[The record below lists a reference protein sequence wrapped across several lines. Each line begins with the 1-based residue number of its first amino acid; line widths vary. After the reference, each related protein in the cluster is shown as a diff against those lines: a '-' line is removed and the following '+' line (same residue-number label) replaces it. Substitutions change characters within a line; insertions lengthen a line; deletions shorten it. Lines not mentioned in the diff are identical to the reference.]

1 MPLQIVPEC
10 AADVGSWC
18 ERIFNSTGVSWLA
31 ENASGIVRAAGHIL
45 LIVVL
50 ALLARWIGKRAIGRA
65 TRVKEESAT
74 PRFLRPLK
82 ARADVLVL
90 GSQGVARRT
99 QRAGSI
105 GSLLVS
111 ILSFTIWTV
120 AIILILAEV
129 GINVAP
135 LLASAGIAG
144 VALGFG
150 AQNLVKDFLSGI
162 SMLLEDQYG
171 VGDVVDL
178 GQASGTVVAVNL
190 RTTTV
195 RGVDGTLWHVRNGEV
210 LRVGN
215 SSQGEA
221 VLNIDLPLSYRADA
235 AKAGDLALASA
246 TKVAE
251 EEEFADV
258 IISAPEMQ
266 GVVSMTSGAVTIRL
280 TTTVRA
286 GSQWAFGRAVRGA
299 IKEAFDAEGIQSP
312 AADLRGFPADD
323 AGSGI

>member
-1 MPLQIVPEC
+1 VFLQIVPAC

-18 ERIFNSTGVSWLA
+18 ERIFTGTGVSWLA
-31 ENASGIVRAAGHIL
+31 ENAAGVVRAAGRIL
-45 LIVVL
+45 LIIAL

-65 TRVKEESAT
+65 TRVKQESST
-74 PRFLRPLK
+74 PQFLRPLK

-90 GSQGVARRT
+90 GSQGVARRN

-171 VGDVVDL
+171 VGDVVDTGL
-178 GQASGTVVAVNL
+178 GKGTVESVSLRITRLRDVN
-190 RTTTV
+190 
-195 RGVDGTLWHVRNGEV
+195 GVVWYVRNGEIT
-210 LRVGN
+210 RIGN
-215 SSQGEA
+215 ETQ
-221 VLNIDLPLSYRADA
+221 N
-235 AKAGDLALASA
+235 
-246 TKVAE
+246 
-251 EEEFADV
+251 
-258 IISAPEMQ
+258 
-266 GVVSMTSGAVTIRL
+266 
-280 TTTVRA
+280 
-286 GSQWAFGRAVRGA
+286 WGRAVLDIPVAPDQSIAMVRDLLNVTAVTLAADPDWEDLILEEPSVWGVQA
-299 IKEAFDAEGIQSP
+299 ITNDATVVRITLKTAPGKQGEVARELRERVKSAFDE
-312 AADLRGFPADD
+312 
-323 AGSGI
+323 SGVALAPLT